1 MKHSHFIWSIW
12 ILVMH
17 LGIAELA
24 MAQDALANLP
34 DPTRPSAAADAGRR
48 HANPENQISHLR
60 LESTIISG
68 HRRLAIINGKVLAI
82 GDRIHGARIKDITAY
97 KVVLELKGRL
107 VSLTLVEDNFTRRRD
122 MKEAAR

>member
-1 MKHSHFIWSIW
+1 MKHSHFIWGIW

-34 DPTRPSAAADAGRR
+34 DPTRPSAAADTGRR
-48 HANPENQISHLR
+48 HANPENQISSLR
-60 LESTIISG
+60 LESTLISD

-82 GDRIHGARIKDITAY
+82 GDLIKGARIKDITAY
-97 KVVLELKGRL
+97 KVVLEMKGRL
-107 VSLTLVEDNFTRRRD
+107 VSLKLVEDKFTRRRNIQ
-122 MKEAAR
+122 EAAK